1 MDDMDVK
8 LLKLTQDGI
17 PLIPRPFAEI
27 AKSLGIFEEE
37 VTTRLKKLMSMG
49 IIHRFGA
56 SIAHRKVGIV
66 ANAMCI
72 WDVPSERVDEVGG
85 IIASFDEV
93 THCYERLRSNKWRY
107 NVFTMVHGR
116 EKEECRVI
124 AERIAKATG
133 IYDYETLFSERELK
147 KVGFRIE

>member
-17 PLIPRPFAEI
+17 PPIPRPFAEM
-27 AKSLGIFEEE
+27 AKSLGISEGE
-37 VTTRLKKLMSMG
+37 VITRLKKLMSMG

-56 SIAHRKVGIV
+56 SLAHRAIGII
-66 ANAMCI
+66 ANAMCV
-72 WDVPSERVDEVGG
+72 WDVPSERVDEVGR

-93 THCYERLRSNKWRY
+93 THCYERLRSSKWKY
-107 NVFTMVHGR
+107 NVFAMVHGHD
-116 EKEECRVI
+116 KEGCSVI

-133 IYDYETLFSERELK
+133 MYDYEMLFSERELK
-147 KVGFRIE
+147 KAGVRIE